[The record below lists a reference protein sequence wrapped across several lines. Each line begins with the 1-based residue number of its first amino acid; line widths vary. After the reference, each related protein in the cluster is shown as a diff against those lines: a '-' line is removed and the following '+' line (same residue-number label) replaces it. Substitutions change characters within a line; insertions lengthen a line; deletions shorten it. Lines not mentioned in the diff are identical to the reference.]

1 MSRNRI
7 LVVEDEPHIAEP
19 LADRLIQEG
28 LDPTRV
34 ATIADARNAYDNN
47 TFDLI
52 ILDVHLPDG
61 SGFDFCKEI
70 RRGGDKIHIIIL
82 TALSDEID
90 EVRGLEIGADDY
102 VKKDTVSLKALS
114 IKIKNYLTKNRDTES
129 RPCLSH
135 LQLVVDKNKKRI
147 TFKGKNL
154 ELTSR
159 EYSILSLLCKYPGQP
174 YSPEEII
181 DKCWEGDITELNSQ
195 AVAFHIKNIRKKIK
209 AIDPQTNPEKD
220 VLVNQVG
227 IGYALKEG

>member
-1 MSRNRI
+1 MLGNRI

-19 LADRLIQEG
+19 LADRLIQEN
-28 LDPTRV
+28 LEPTIV
-34 ATIADARNAYDNN
+34 STITDARNTYKNN

-61 SGFDFCKEI
+61 NGFDFCKEI
-70 RRGGDKIHIIIL
+70 RSSGDKIHIIIL

-114 IKIKNYLTKNRDTES
+114 IKIKNLLTKNKGGDS
-129 RPCLSH
+129 RPSLSH
-135 LQLVVDKNKKRI
+135 WLLDIDKDRKRI

-154 ELTSR
+154 KLTSL
-159 EYSILSLLCKYPGQP
+159 EYSILSLLCKYPGQV
-174 YSPEEII
+174 YSPDEII
-181 DKCWEGDITELNSQ
+181 EQCWEGDIAETQ

-209 AIDPQTNPEKD
+209 AIDPETNPEQD
-220 VLVNQVG
+220 ILVNQVG
-227 IGYALKEG
+227 IGYSLKED